1 MERDPINPNEQ
12 DVPEVPSEDPAEG
25 APKMEFPGADTELP
39 PDRNDDLPQRLGE
52 RIGSG
57 PDRDGGAEGGIA
69 SGEPDLLPNVEPPN
83 NTM

>member
-57 PDRDGGAEGGIA
+57 PDRDGGPDGGIA
-69 SGEPDLLPNVEPPN
+69 SGEPDLLADGEPPN